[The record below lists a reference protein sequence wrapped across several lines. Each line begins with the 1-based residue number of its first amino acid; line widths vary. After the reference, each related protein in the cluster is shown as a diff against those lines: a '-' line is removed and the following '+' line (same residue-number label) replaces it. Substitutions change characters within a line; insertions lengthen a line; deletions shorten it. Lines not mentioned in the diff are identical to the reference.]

1 LLASARQLTDGRRH
15 VAHPPSEYE
24 TWERHLHRCCKAYS
38 FWFVFIFRQLIKK
51 GAFGGK
57 LKDLSATELGGI
69 ASRAAIASVGKPIQ
83 IDSVIY
89 GNVLQTSTGAYLLY
103 SIIQLSNI

>member
-1 LLASARQLTDGRRH
+1 LEKTSTSLLQSVLLSVRFCLSATN
-15 VAHPPSEYE
+15 
-24 TWERHLHRCCKAYS
+24 
-38 FWFVFIFRQLIKK
+38 KK

-89 GNVLQTSTGAYLLY
+89 GNVLQTSTGAYFALFNH
-103 SIIQLSNI
+103 SNVQYLAVYVM